1 MTNKFKIN
9 LIKGNN
15 ILGVNFYTGVIK
27 VEDLCN
33 AMDIAVYSDSASKF
47 DGYQRKPS
55 KQRRQLICD
64 KIIEDLANKEGPSP
78 LVDSLNINIR
88 AKDAE
93 QYVTAIDKAND
104 CINGFHSLNYTETLG
119 PLWVQDG
126 QHRCEGLKLA
136 LNTLKMDDLNAYNE
150 LKDMYVTV
158 NLILTSDIFIE
169 AYVFYLINEH
179 AKKVSADGAIRLLVD
194 GYNSGS
200 VVFKNEV
207 TSNFTKSDADDI
219 SAGDVT
225 DMLRNNSNVW
235 SSRIRDY
242 NETGADQ
249 VSIAAMTKMI
259 KQLYLTVDKY
269 NTSTQI
275 TSVQQTFDIVDAA
288 WSGLQ
293 QVFPTMFTGATSK
306 TFNITKSSQAEVIM
320 GLIRF
325 VFNETRPG
333 NRWPTLGVKVG
344 DVTKA
349 TWWHSVFKELK
360 SYQATNATGNSV
372 TGPDNWKVGQ
382 GGSMSGSSAALKRSY
397 IKSLIEHIE
406 DKIGIAPSYP

>member
-1 MTNKFKIN
+1 
-9 LIKGNN
+9 
-15 ILGVNFYTGVIK
+15 
-27 VEDLCN
+27 
-33 AMDIAVYSDSASKF
+33 
-47 DGYQRKPS
+47 
-55 KQRRQLICD
+55 
-64 KIIEDLANKEGPSP
+64 
-78 LVDSLNINIR
+78 
-88 AKDAE
+88 
-93 QYVTAIDKAND
+93 
-104 CINGFHSLNYTETLG
+104 
-119 PLWVQDG
+119 
-126 QHRCEGLKLA
+126 
-136 LNTLKMDDLNAYNE
+136 NTLKMDDLNAYNE

-306 TFNITKSSQAEVIM
+306 TF
-320 GLIRF
+320 
-325 VFNETRPG
+325 
-333 NRWPTLGVKVG
+333 
-344 DVTKA
+344 
-349 TWWHSVFKELK
+349 
-360 SYQATNATGNSV
+360 
-372 TGPDNWKVGQ
+372 
-382 GGSMSGSSAALKRSY
+382 
-397 IKSLIEHIE
+397 
-406 DKIGIAPSYP
+406 